1 MVDGKYASGK
11 KILHV
16 FDEQSSARHFAETRG
31 YVLSLA
37 GTAFRTKASAGWNEP
52 ADLAPNRVKVA
63 AVPLVHSNRG
73 PAETGIAVPASAPVL
88 IQDDAGLFDFVAAK
102 EGEFVSTYGI
112 FDAKRFSAYF
122 LNKKT
127 FRVSVG
133 DKLDERAFVSKL
145 LTFLYAFQEYSAD
158 PWTYRRDGDNVTVR
172 TSRERVMISFFD
184 GEVDGI
190 SMTGFSGGK
199 PVSIQT
205 FVFPDRTPGE
215 RLVDAP
221 DSVSTAVAEGAAVF
235 FHDPDFA
242 RHFPA
247 VRKEL
252 PDAAVFWGIPKGDAT
267 DLGVRE
273 AEIHSEEELRA
284 ILENPNCA
292 VNVFSRRPESVK
304 ALVGADSGARIAYFD
319 PPKSI
324 RLGSFV
330 TQDDDGHPEWFLSD
344 DVLSPLFVKERT
356 GKSVADRMDL
366 LLKIAP
372 GDYVVHRDHG
382 VGIFHGTEKKS
393 LGGNEREFVR
403 LEYAG
408 NDVLFVPLS
417 EVFRISKYIGE
428 DKPKLQKLG
437 GTEWKKAVEKAE
449 MDAEKVAVE
458 LLDIY
463 AKRKLASRPPNVPRE
478 KEEESFRKAFQYAH
492 TADQLRAVEEILAD
506 LAGSEPMDRLLS
518 GDVGFGKTEV
528 AMNAAYRSI
537 LNGRQVAFVS
547 PLVVLAYEHFE
558 SLTKRFEPYGINVA
572 VLTRFS
578 KEAEEKLVLKGLRDG
593 TVDIVVGT
601 HRLLSTDVRFRNLGL
616 LVVDEEHRFGVLDK
630 EKIAAFRENVDIL
643 SLSATPIPRSLNLAL
658 SGVRKVSLLTTPP
671 PRKKPIV
678 TSVARWD
685 KDLVRNAVEMEI
697 ERGGQII
704 VLHNRVRSLS
714 KIEAEIR
721 TACEG
726 RDLKIATVHG
736 QMSGTE
742 LEDRIL
748 EFKHGD
754 FDVLL
759 STTVV
764 ENGVNF
770 LRANTILID
779 EADEFGLASLHQ
791 LRGRV
796 GRKDVQAYCHL
807 LYRKEILPDDSKK
820 RLVAIASN
828 SHLGAGFEISMRDL
842 EIRGAGEIL

>member
-1 MVDGKYASGK
+1 M
-11 KILHV
+11 
-16 FDEQSSARHFAETRG
+16 
-31 YVLSLA
+31 
-37 GTAFRTKASAGWNEP
+37 
-52 ADLAPNRVKVA
+52 
-63 AVPLVHSNRG
+63 
-73 PAETGIAVPASAPVL
+73 
-88 IQDDAGLFDFVAAK
+88 
-102 EGEFVSTYGI
+102 
-112 FDAKRFSAYF
+112 
-122 LNKKT
+122 
-127 FRVSVG
+127 
-133 DKLDERAFVSKL
+133 
-145 LTFLYAFQEYSAD
+145 
-158 PWTYRRDGDNVTVR
+158 
-172 TSRERVMISFFD
+172 
-184 GEVDGI
+184 
-190 SMTGFSGGK
+190 
-199 PVSIQT
+199 
-205 FVFPDRTPGE
+205 
-215 RLVDAP
+215 
-221 DSVSTAVAEGAAVF
+221 F

-247 VRKEL
+247 IRKEL
-252 PDAAVFWGIPKGDAT
+252 PGAAVFWGIPKGDAP
-267 DLGVRE
+267 DLGVRD

-304 ALVGADSGARIAYFD
+304 ALTTDGFGGSDDFRNRHEEERRIRPSARISYFD
-319 PPKSI
+319 PPKGV

-330 TQDDDGHPEWFLSD
+330 TQDDEGNPEWFLSD

-382 VGIFHGTEKKS
+382 VGVFHGTEKKT
-393 LGGNEREFVR
+393 LGGSEREFVR

-463 AKRKLASRPPNVPRE
+463 AKRKLASRPPNVARLD
-478 KEEESFRKAFQYAH
+478 EEESFRKAFPYPH
-492 TADQLRAVEEILAD
+492 TADQLRAIEEILAD
-506 LAGSEPMDRLLS
+506 LAGTEPMDRLLS

-528 AMNAAYRSI
+528 AMNAAYRSV

-547 PLVVLAYEHFE
+547 PLVVLAYEHAE
-558 SLTKRFEPYGINVA
+558 SLGKRFEPYGVKVA
-572 VLTRFS
+572 VLTRFTR
-578 KEAEEKLVLKGLRDG
+578 EAEEKLILKGLKDG

-601 HRLLSTDVRFRNLGL
+601 HRLLSTDVRFRDLGL

-685 KDLVRNAVEMEI
+685 KDLVRNAIEMEI
-697 ERGGQII
+697 ERGGQVI
-704 VLHNRVRSLS
+704 VLHNRVRSLA

-721 TACEG
+721 NACAPRE
-726 RDLKIATVHG
+726 LKIAVTHG

-796 GRKDVQAYCHL
+796 GRKDMQAYCHL

-842 EIRGAGEIL
+842 EIRGAGEILGLKQSGRTKETGLPLYFRLLEEKVAELSTGKKRAPDTKIDLDFSYGIPDAFFDSEIDKLHFFRSLESVRDEKELDYSRDGFLEGRDTLPEGVENFFLLVRARIRLAKLKVATLRKMGNSYVFEFAAGTEVADLRKFLEIDKDGTFVFTGNGKIRVETSEYSGDLDFLRKTVYSAK

>member
-1 MVDGKYASGK
+1 M
-11 KILHV
+11 
-16 FDEQSSARHFAETRG
+16 
-31 YVLSLA
+31 
-37 GTAFRTKASAGWNEP
+37 
-52 ADLAPNRVKVA
+52 
-63 AVPLVHSNRG
+63 
-73 PAETGIAVPASAPVL
+73 
-88 IQDDAGLFDFVAAK
+88 IQDDAGLFDFAAAQ

-112 FDAKRFSAYF
+112 FDSKRFSPYF

-172 TSRERVMISFFD
+172 TSRERVLVSFFD

-190 SMTGFSGGK
+190 SITGLLGGK

-221 DSVSTAVAEGAAVF
+221 DSVSAAAAEGAAVF

-242 RHFPA
+242 RHFPEI
-247 VRKEL
+247 RKQL
-252 PDAAVFWGIPKGDAT
+252 PDAAVLWGIPKGDAF
-267 DLGVRE
+267 DLGVRD
-273 AEIHSEEELRA
+273 AEISSEEELRA
-284 ILENPNCA
+284 ILENPNCS

-304 ALVGADSGARIAYFD
+304 ALVAADSDVQSKVSEIRSADTDSFSVQAKASAVSAERIPDRNPTTSRRAVGGFGQESVTGPGLSASEITENESVSALRARISYFD
-319 PPKSI
+319 PPKGV

-330 TQDDDGHPEWFLSD
+330 TQDDEGCPEWFLSD

-463 AKRKLASRPPNVPRE
+463 AKRKLASRPPNAPHP

-492 TADQLRAVEEILAD
+492 TADQLRAIEEILAD
-506 LAGSEPMDRLLS
+506 LAGEEPMDRLLS
-518 GDVGFGKTEV
+518 GDVGF
-528 AMNAAYRSI
+528 
-537 LNGRQVAFVS
+537 
-547 PLVVLAYEHFE
+547 
-558 SLTKRFEPYGINVA
+558 
-572 VLTRFS
+572 
-578 KEAEEKLVLKGLRDG
+578 
-593 TVDIVVGT
+593 
-601 HRLLSTDVRFRNLGL
+601 
-616 LVVDEEHRFGVLDK
+616 
-630 EKIAAFRENVDIL
+630 
-643 SLSATPIPRSLNLAL
+643 
-658 SGVRKVSLLTTPP
+658 
-671 PRKKPIV
+671 
-678 TSVARWD
+678 
-685 KDLVRNAVEMEI
+685 
-697 ERGGQII
+697 
-704 VLHNRVRSLS
+704 
-714 KIEAEIR
+714 
-721 TACEG
+721 
-726 RDLKIATVHG
+726 
-736 QMSGTE
+736 
-742 LEDRIL
+742 
-748 EFKHGD
+748 
-754 FDVLL
+754 
-759 STTVV
+759 
-764 ENGVNF
+764 
-770 LRANTILID
+770 
-779 EADEFGLASLHQ
+779 
-791 LRGRV
+791 
-796 GRKDVQAYCHL
+796 
-807 LYRKEILPDDSKK
+807 
-820 RLVAIASN
+820 
-828 SHLGAGFEISMRDL
+828 
-842 EIRGAGEIL
+842 

>member
-1 MVDGKYASGK
+1 
-11 KILHV
+11 
-16 FDEQSSARHFAETRG
+16 
-31 YVLSLA
+31 
-37 GTAFRTKASAGWNEP
+37 
-52 ADLAPNRVKVA
+52 
-63 AVPLVHSNRG
+63 
-73 PAETGIAVPASAPVL
+73 
-88 IQDDAGLFDFVAAK
+88 
-102 EGEFVSTYGI
+102 
-112 FDAKRFSAYF
+112 
-122 LNKKT
+122 
-127 FRVSVG
+127 
-133 DKLDERAFVSKL
+133 
-145 LTFLYAFQEYSAD
+145 
-158 PWTYRRDGDNVTVR
+158 
-172 TSRERVMISFFD
+172 
-184 GEVDGI
+184 
-190 SMTGFSGGK
+190 
-199 PVSIQT
+199 
-205 FVFPDRTPGE
+205 
-215 RLVDAP
+215 
-221 DSVSTAVAEGAAVF
+221 
-235 FHDPDFA
+235 
-242 RHFPA
+242 
-247 VRKEL
+247 
-252 PDAAVFWGIPKGDAT
+252 
-267 DLGVRE
+267 
-273 AEIHSEEELRA
+273 
-284 ILENPNCA
+284 
-292 VNVFSRRPESVK
+292 
-304 ALVGADSGARIAYFD
+304 
-319 PPKSI
+319 
-324 RLGSFV
+324 
-330 TQDDDGHPEWFLSD
+330 
-344 DVLSPLFVKERT
+344 
-356 GKSVADRMDL
+356 
-366 LLKIAP
+366 
-372 GDYVVHRDHG
+372 
-382 VGIFHGTEKKS
+382 
-393 LGGNEREFVR
+393 
-403 LEYAG
+403 
-408 NDVLFVPLS
+408 
-417 EVFRISKYIGE
+417 
-428 DKPKLQKLG
+428 
-437 GTEWKKAVEKAE
+437 
-449 MDAEKVAVE
+449 
-458 LLDIY
+458 
-463 AKRKLASRPPNVPRE
+463 
-478 KEEESFRKAFQYAH
+478 
-492 TADQLRAVEEILAD
+492 
-506 LAGSEPMDRLLS
+506 
-518 GDVGFGKTEV
+518 
-528 AMNAAYRSI
+528 MNAAYRSI

-558 SLTKRFEPYGINVA
+558 SLAKRFEPYGINVA

-601 HRLLSTDVRFRNLGL
+601 HRLLSTDVRFRDLGL

-685 KDLVRNAVEMEI
+685 KDLVRNAIEMEI
-697 ERGGQII
+697 ERGGQVI

-754 FDVLL
+754 FDILL

-842 EIRGAGEIL
+842 EIRGAGEILGLKQS

>member
-1 MVDGKYASGK
+1 M
-11 KILHV
+11 
-16 FDEQSSARHFAETRG
+16 
-31 YVLSLA
+31 
-37 GTAFRTKASAGWNEP
+37 
-52 ADLAPNRVKVA
+52 
-63 AVPLVHSNRG
+63 
-73 PAETGIAVPASAPVL
+73 
-88 IQDDAGLFDFVAAK
+88 
-102 EGEFVSTYGI
+102 
-112 FDAKRFSAYF
+112 
-122 LNKKT
+122 
-127 FRVSVG
+127 
-133 DKLDERAFVSKL
+133 
-145 LTFLYAFQEYSAD
+145 
-158 PWTYRRDGDNVTVR
+158 
-172 TSRERVMISFFD
+172 
-184 GEVDGI
+184 
-190 SMTGFSGGK
+190 
-199 PVSIQT
+199 
-205 FVFPDRTPGE
+205 
-215 RLVDAP
+215 
-221 DSVSTAVAEGAAVF
+221 
-235 FHDPDFA
+235 
-242 RHFPA
+242 
-247 VRKEL
+247 
-252 PDAAVFWGIPKGDAT
+252 
-267 DLGVRE
+267 
-273 AEIHSEEELRA
+273 
-284 ILENPNCA
+284 
-292 VNVFSRRPESVK
+292 
-304 ALVGADSGARIAYFD
+304 
-319 PPKSI
+319 

-382 VGIFHGTEKKS
+382 VGVFHGTEKKS

-463 AKRKLASRPPNVPRE
+463 AKRKLASRPPNVAHPE
-478 KEEESFRKAFQYAH
+478 EEESFRKAFQYAH

-506 LAGSEPMDRLLS
+506 LAGDEPMDRLLS

-528 AMNAAYRSI
+528 AMNAAYRSV

-547 PLVVLAYEHFE
+547 PLVVLAYEHSE
-558 SLTKRFEPYGINVA
+558 SLTKRFEPYGVKVA
-572 VLTRFS
+572 VLTRFTR
-578 KEAEEKLVLKGLRDG
+578 EAEERLILKGLKDG
-593 TVDIVVGT
+593 TIDIVVGT
-601 HRLLSTDVRFRNLGL
+601 HRLLSTDVRFRDLGL

-697 ERGGQII
+697 ERGGQVI
-704 VLHNRVRSLS
+704 VLHNRVRSLA

-721 TACEG
+721 TACAPRE
-726 RDLKIATVHG
+726 LKIAVTHG

-842 EIRGAGEIL
+842 EIRGAGEILGLKQSGRTKETGLPLYFRLLEEKVAELSTGKKRAPDTKIDLDFSYGIPDSFFDSEIDKLHFFRSLESVRDEKELDYSRDGFLEGRDKLPEGVENFFLLVRARIRLAKLKVASLRKMGNSYVFEFAEGTEVADLRKFLEIDKDGTFVFTGNGKIRVETGEYSGDLDFLQKTVYSAK

>member
-1 MVDGKYASGK
+1 MGLRMAGVADGASDD
-11 KILHV
+11 
-16 FDEQSSARHFAETRG
+16 FRNRHEEERRPQ
-31 YVLSLA
+31 LL
-37 GTAFRTKASAGWNEP
+37 
-52 ADLAPNRVKVA
+52 
-63 AVPLVHSNRG
+63 
-73 PAETGIAVPASAPVL
+73 
-88 IQDDAGLFDFVAAK
+88 QDDAGLFDFVAAK

-172 TSRERVMISFFD
+172 TSRERVMVSFFD
-184 GEVDGI
+184 GEIDGI
-190 SMTGFSGGK
+190 SMTGLQGGK

-221 DSVSTAVAEGAAVF
+221 DSVNTAVAEGAAVF

-252 PDAAVFWGIPKGDAT
+252 PDAAVFWGIPKGDAA
-267 DLGVRE
+267 DLGVRD

-292 VNVFSRRPESVK
+292 VNVFSRRPESVR
-304 ALVGADSGARIAYFD
+304 ALTSTGIGASDDFRHRHEEERRFRSAAHVSYFD
-319 PPKSI
+319 PPKSV

-437 GTEWKKAVEKAE
+437 GTEWKKAVERAE

-463 AKRKLASRPPNVPRE
+463 AKRKLASRPPNVPYE
-478 KEEESFRKAFQYAH
+478 KEETSFRKAFQYAH
-492 TADQLRAVEEILAD
+492 TADQLRAIEEILAD
-506 LAGSEPMDRLLS
+506 LAGNEPMDRLLS
-518 GDVGFGKTEV
+518 GDVGF
-528 AMNAAYRSI
+528 
-537 LNGRQVAFVS
+537 
-547 PLVVLAYEHFE
+547 
-558 SLTKRFEPYGINVA
+558 
-572 VLTRFS
+572 
-578 KEAEEKLVLKGLRDG
+578 
-593 TVDIVVGT
+593 
-601 HRLLSTDVRFRNLGL
+601 
-616 LVVDEEHRFGVLDK
+616 
-630 EKIAAFRENVDIL
+630 
-643 SLSATPIPRSLNLAL
+643 
-658 SGVRKVSLLTTPP
+658 
-671 PRKKPIV
+671 
-678 TSVARWD
+678 
-685 KDLVRNAVEMEI
+685 
-697 ERGGQII
+697 
-704 VLHNRVRSLS
+704 
-714 KIEAEIR
+714 
-721 TACEG
+721 
-726 RDLKIATVHG
+726 
-736 QMSGTE
+736 
-742 LEDRIL
+742 
-748 EFKHGD
+748 
-754 FDVLL
+754 
-759 STTVV
+759 
-764 ENGVNF
+764 
-770 LRANTILID
+770 
-779 EADEFGLASLHQ
+779 
-791 LRGRV
+791 
-796 GRKDVQAYCHL
+796 
-807 LYRKEILPDDSKK
+807 
-820 RLVAIASN
+820 
-828 SHLGAGFEISMRDL
+828 
-842 EIRGAGEIL
+842 